1 MSHGL
6 TERDIQAGIEDAW
19 HKKTHVVDTVT
30 RFNSMPWDVVPS
42 PVFTYDPKSD
52 NPEDLIEIPK
62 THILMANDDGLPV
75 GQPYADTYCP
85 STVDKFWSIID
96 KSLSGIKHKVVS
108 AGSIFNRQ
116 RIFASI
122 KLTDSFYVGDREFK
136 DYLTIMDSFDKSTSL
151 QCKYNN
157 VCVVCANTFAVSM
170 NTGKK
175 VGRVK
180 HTKNLQS
187 GIEGLIESIQ
197 GFTHQS
203 EIVKRN
209 LAKYH
214 QRKVGN
220 DEARAWFTAIES
232 GNLKEVTNGAKQKV
246 ARLME
251 LYESGRGNQGETQLD
266 VLSAY
271 TEFYTHESSN
281 RKEEG
286 SQYIASEWGTS
297 ATKKSQV
304 FSSFEANF
312 DKLVSKGDEIL
323 QNEKM
328 LDEAIATA

>member
-19 HKKTHVVDTVT
+19 HKKTNIVDTVT
-30 RFNSMPWDVVPS
+30 RTNSMPWDVVPY

-52 NPEDLIEIPK
+52 NPEDIIEIPK

-75 GQPYADTYCP
+75 GQPYANTYCP
-85 STVDKFWSIID
+85 SNVDNFWNII
-96 KSLSGIKHKVVS
+96 KKALQGIEHQVVS

-122 KLTDSFYVGDREFK
+122 KLTDPFYVGDREFK
-136 DYLTIMDSFDKSTSL
+136 DYLTIMDSFDKSMSL

-170 NTGKK
+170 QTGKN

-180 HTKNLQS
+180 HTKNIQS
-187 GIEGLIESIQ
+187 GIENLIESIK
-197 GFTHQS
+197 GFTKQS
-203 EIVKRN
+203 EVVKHN
-209 LAKYH
+209 LQEYNRRMVSK
-214 QRKVGN
+214 
-220 DEARAWFTAIES
+220 DEARAWFTAIEC
-232 GNLKEVTNGAKQKV
+232 GNLKEITNGAKQKV

-251 LYESGRGNQGETQLD
+251 LYENGKGNQGQTQLD

-297 ATKKSQV
+297 AVKKSQA
-304 FSSFEANF
+304 FSSFGSKF
-312 DKLVSKGDEIL
+312 DTLVSKGEKML
-323 QNEKM
+323 ENEKM
-328 LDEAIATA
+328 LDEVIATA

>member
-6 TERDIQAGIEDAW
+6 TERDIQAGINDAW

-30 RFNSMPWDVVPS
+30 RDNSMPWDVSPH

-62 THILMANDDGLPV
+62 TKILMANDDGLPV
-75 GQPYADTYCP
+75 GQPYADTYHP
-85 STVDKFWSIID
+85 STVDKFWNIIK
-96 KSLSGIKHKVVS
+96 KSLSGIEYKVIS

-136 DYLTIMDSFDKSTSL
+136 DYLTIIDSFDKSTSL

-157 VCVVCANTFAVSM
+157 ICVVCANTFAVSM
-170 NTGKK
+170 QAGQK

-180 HTKNLQS
+180 HTKNLDS
-187 GIEGLIESIQ
+187 GLDDLIESIKK
-197 GFTHQS
+197 FTHQS
-203 EIVKRN
+203 EIVKSK
-209 LAKYH
+209 LHKYH
-214 QRKVGN
+214 QRKVSN

-232 GNLKEVTNGAKQKV
+232 GNLKEITNGAKQKV

-251 LYESGRGNQGETQLD
+251 LYESGKGNQGETQLD
-266 VLSAY
+266 VFSAY

-304 FSSFEANF
+304 FNSFESKF
-312 DKLVSKGDEIL
+312 DDLVAKGDEIL
-323 QNEKM
+323 ENEKT
-328 LDEAIATA
+328 LDVAVAS